1 MTNFVSIDNAQIN
14 ADDLTAF
21 LRRAI
26 NVQGE
31 IDSMK
36 EDLKSLV
43 QEAAD
48 ATKLDKKIVRKF
60 FVARFKATTKDIV
73 AEAETLDAL
82 SKAVD
87 E

>member
-1 MTNFVSIDNAQIN
+1 MTKTVTIDNATVN
-14 ADDLTAF
+14 TDDLTGF

-26 NVQGE
+26 NVQAE
-31 IDSMK
+31 VEANK
-36 EDLKSLV
+36 EDFKALV

-48 ATKLDKKIVRKF
+48 ATKLNKKIVRKF
-60 FVARFKATTKDIV
+60 FTARYKATTKDIV

>member
-1 MTNFVSIDNAQIN
+1 MTKTITIDNATVN
-14 ADDLTAF
+14 TDELTDY

-26 NVQGE
+26 NVLAEKEALGE
-31 IDSMK
+31 DFK
-36 EDLKSLV
+36 ALV

-60 FVARFKATTKDIV
+60 FVARYKVTTKDIV

>member
-1 MTNFVSIDNAQIN
+1 MTKTVTIDQATFNT
-14 ADDLTAF
+14 DDLTGF

-26 NVQGE
+26 NVQAE
-31 IDSMK
+31 EEANK
-36 EDLKSLV
+36 EDFKALV
-43 QEAAD
+43 QEVAD

-60 FVARFKATTKDIV
+60 FKARYKATTKDIV

>member
-1 MTNFVSIDNAQIN
+1 MTKTVTIDNATVN
-14 ADDLTAF
+14 TDDLTNF

-26 NVQGE
+26 NVQAE
-31 IDSMK
+31 EEANK
-36 EDLKSLV
+36 EDFKALV

-60 FVARFKATTKDIV
+60 FKARYKATTKDIV

>member
-1 MTNFVSIDNAQIN
+1 MTKTVTIENATFN
-14 ADDLTAF
+14 ADDLTGF

-26 NVQGE
+26 NVQAE
-31 IDSMK
+31 EEANK
-36 EDLKSLV
+36 EDFKSLV

-60 FVARFKATTKDIV
+60 FKARYKATTKDIV

>member
-14 ADDLTAF
+14 ADELTEF

-26 NVQGE
+26 SVQAE
-31 IDSMK
+31 IEAMK
-36 EDLKSLV
+36 EDFKALV

-48 ATKLDKKIVRKF
+48 KMKLEKKIARKF
-60 FVARFKATTKDIV
+60 FVARYKATTKDIV

-87 E
+87 D

>member
-1 MTNFVSIDNAQIN
+1 MTKTVTIDQATFNS
-14 ADDLTAF
+14 DELTSF

-26 NVQGE
+26 NVQAE
-31 IDSMK
+31 IDSLK
-36 EDLKSLV
+36 EDFKVLV

-48 ATKLDKKIVRKF
+48 ATKLDKKIARKF

>member
-1 MTNFVSIDNAQIN
+1 MTKTITIDQATFNT
-14 ADDLTAF
+14 DDLTGF

-26 NVQGE
+26 NVQAE
-31 IDSMK
+31 IEALK
-36 EDLKSLV
+36 EDFKALV

-48 ATKLDKKIVRKF
+48 STKLEKRIARKF
-60 FVARFKATTKDIV
+60 FVARYKATTKDIV

-87 E
+87 D